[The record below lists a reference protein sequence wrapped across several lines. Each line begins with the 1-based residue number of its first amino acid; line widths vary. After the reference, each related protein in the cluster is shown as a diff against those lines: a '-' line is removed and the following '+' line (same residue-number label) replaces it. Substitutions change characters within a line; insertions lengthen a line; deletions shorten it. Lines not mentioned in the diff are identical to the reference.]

1 MPLMNV
7 LEIKELKI
15 IRQMKKNLIL
25 AAATMMALVSC
36 NNESPKMDEQP
47 AAAATAENTQGGVKL
62 AYVEVDSLMTQYE
75 FCKEFSLILQK
86 KSNNARNTLNSKGQA
101 LQNAMQNFQQKL
113 NNNGFTSREQAE
125 GQQAA
130 IQRQQQSL
138 QELQVRLETEL
149 ANETQK
155 YNDALRDSL
164 QHFLAA
170 YNKDKKYDMILT
182 KQGDNILY
190 AAKRFDI
197 TNDVI
202 NGLNKR
208 YKSTLKTETG
218 KKEEKK

>member
-1 MPLMNV
+1 MFF
-7 LEIKELKI
+7 
-15 IRQMKKNLIL
+15 
-25 AAATMMALVSC
+25 AAAAIVALASC
-36 NNESPKMDEQP
+36 NNETPKMDEQP
-47 AAAATAENTQGGVKL
+47 VAAENNAGGMKI

-75 FCKEFSLILQK
+75 FCKEFTLILQK
-86 KSNNARNTLNSKGQA
+86 KSNNARNTLNQKGQA
-101 LQNAMQNFQQKL
+101 LQSAMQNFQQKL

-138 QELQVRLETEL
+138 QELQARLENEL
-149 ANETQK
+149 ASEAAK
-155 YNDALRDSL
+155 YNEGLRDSL

-170 YNKDKKYDMILT
+170 YNKDKKYDLILT

-190 AAKRFDI
+190 ANKRFDI

-208 YKSTLKTETG
+208 YKSTLKTEA